1 MTFKYY
7 NTTKEVL
14 SLFVTAFIEPILY
27 HPLIMF
33 FSLKGYFSFITSR
46 ELAWGTMTRQGFEK
60 EEDKK
65 DKGGNKNDGN
75 NTGGNNN
82 KETKRNLFD
91 KIKNKKDSGDFEPI
105 KT

>member
-1 MTFKYY
+1 
-7 NTTKEVL
+7 
-14 SLFVTAFIEPILY
+14 
-27 HPLIMF
+27 MF

-65 DKGGNKNDGN
+65 DKGGKNNDN
-75 NTGGNNN
+75 NASGGDNN
-82 KETKRNLFD
+82 KQSKRNIFD
-91 KIKNKKDSGDFEPI
+91 KLKNKKDSGEFEPI